1 MKLIIVIVL
10 IVISSAVN
18 AQTFD
23 EWARQ
28 KKTQKKY
35 FLEQILALRTYGS
48 YLTKGY
54 SVVKGGLSTIQQ
66 IKRGDLKLHERFF
79 ESFRVVSPA
88 VRQYSK
94 VGDITRMQFGI
105 AKRSGAELKRWRTSD
120 QLTASEIIYLEDVI
134 GRLLDDCLKTLDALY
149 DVVNDTKL
157 EMKDEGRIKLIDALY
172 LEMVDQNSF
181 LESFTASANRLI
193 VQRKLEAKGIKLS
206 KQLNGLK

>member
-1 MKLIIVIVL
+1 MKPIILIVL
-10 IVISSAVN
+10 FVISSAVK
-18 AQTFD
+18 AQTHD

-28 KKTQKKY
+28 KKAQKKY
-35 FLEQILALRTYGS
+35 LLDQILALRTYSS

-54 SVVKGGLSTIQQ
+54 SVVKGGLNTIQQ

-94 VGDITRMQFGI
+94 VGDIIRMQFNI

-120 QLTASEIIYLEDVI
+120 QLTASEIIYLEGVI
-134 GRLLDDCLKTLDALY
+134 DRLLDDCLKTLDALY
-149 DVVNDTKL
+149 DVVNDNKL
-157 EMKDEGRIKLIDALY
+157 EMKDEGRIQLIDALY
-172 LEMVDQNSF
+172 QEMVDQNTF
-181 LESFTASANRLI
+181 LESFTLSANRL
-193 VQRKLEAKGIKLS
+193 VMQRKVEAKGIKLS